1 MFRNFL
7 LLAVRNFFKNSTYS
21 IINIFGLSVGL
32 ASFIMLMLLVK
43 YETSYDS
50 FHNDHKRIYRVEQ
63 LVSLADDQDTWNQL
77 PAGVSVELENNYP
90 EIEEAIAI
98 REVWGE
104 YLSTSKE
111 RTFLEPKGFYANPD
125 VFDLFSYKF
134 ISGNKETALDAPMKI
149 VLTESLAKKLF
160 PGSDPMGQNIL
171 VDSKRTYHVSGIIE
185 DVPFNTNTKL
195 SYLIPFSTYTNVYNS
210 DFFQKWDWHDTR
222 IFLKL
227 HENVD
232 YKLFENKI
240 KFLLDDF
247 LKDREEELQL
257 KPIWKVHVQQG
268 DGDGYWIAVV
278 LYGIVGVF
286 TLALA
291 AMNFINLTTA
301 YSLTRAKEIGVKKV
315 LGSSKFT
322 LIKQFLGESLII
334 VFISLLVALTISEAT
349 LPLFN
354 RIVSVPLNIEYIE
367 NWEFILFIV
376 GITVFTGVTSGLY
389 PALVLSSLN
398 PLLTIKNQVFVSNK
412 LKKYSMRRGLI
423 IFQLVMSMVFVLT
436 TLGVSGQFKYL
447 KNKDMGF
454 DKKNLLISK
463 IKETEK
469 VKINE
474 FSALREELLQIPGVL
489 DASVSYNSPFNG
501 SWGRMVNWEGSQV
514 GEQMNSRFNRAYATF
529 LNTMKID
536 LVTGRHFN
544 PNRAADSAAC
554 IVNEE
559 FVNIIG
565 WDYEEAIGKRVW
577 DKDYTIIGISKDF
590 HERSPFERIKP
601 YILIHH
607 PGYLT
612 GWKNILIRVEDES
625 NVEVQRRVRLK
636 LEEYFPESNFDLR
649 PFDENLSTDAERIYE
664 GMAKTFG
671 FFSVISMI
679 IAIIGLFTLVSF
691 SSKRKVKEIGIRKVL
706 GAKPSQIYA
715 KLTKEYIL
723 LIIIANAI
731 AIPFGV
737 FLFKAD
743 PSYYKQDINYNQ
755 ILWISLFSIIITLLT
770 VSIQVIKSSMANPV
784 KSLRYE

>member
-43 YETSYDS
+43 YEMSYDS

-63 LVSLADDQDTWNQL
+63 LVSLADEQDTWNQL

-171 VDSKRTYHVSGIIE
+171 VDSKRTYHVSGVIE

-222 IFLKL
+222 IFVKL

-268 DGDGYWIAVV
+268 DGYGYWIAVL
-278 LYGIVGVF
+278 LYGILGVF
-286 TLALA
+286 TLVLA

-301 YSLTRAKEIGVKKV
+301 YSLTRAKEIGVKKI

-322 LIKQFLGESLII
+322 LIKQFLGESLMI
-334 VFISLLVALTISEAT
+334 VFISLLVALTVSEAI

-367 NWEFILFIV
+367 NWTFILFIV

-398 PLLTIKNQVFVSNK
+398 PLLTIKNQVFVSIK
-412 LKKYSMRRGLI
+412 FKKYSMRRGLI

-436 TLGVSGQFKYL
+436 TLGISGQFNYL

-536 LVTGRHFN
+536 LVTGRHFD

-625 NVEVQRRVRLK
+625 NVEVQRGVRLK

-649 PFDENLSTDAERIYE
+649 PFDENLSTDEERIYE

-671 FFSVISMI
+671 FFSVISII
-679 IAIIGLFTLVSF
+679 IAVIGLFALVSF

>member
-43 YETSYDS
+43 YEMSYDS

-171 VDSKRTYHVSGIIE
+171 VDSKRTYHVSGVIE

-222 IFLKL
+222 IFVKL

-268 DGDGYWIAVV
+268 DGYGYWIAVL
-278 LYGIVGVF
+278 LYGILGVF
-286 TLALA
+286 TLVLA

-301 YSLTRAKEIGVKKV
+301 YSLTRAKEIGVKKI

-322 LIKQFLGESLII
+322 LIKQFLGESLMI
-334 VFISLLVALTISEAT
+334 VFISLLVALTVSEAI

-367 NWEFILFIV
+367 NWTFILFIV

-398 PLLTIKNQVFVSNK
+398 PLLTIKNQVFVSIK
-412 LKKYSMRRGLI
+412 FKKYSMRRGLI

-436 TLGVSGQFKYL
+436 TLGISGQFKYL

-536 LVTGRHFN
+536 LVTGRHFD
-544 PNRAADSAAC
+544 PNRAADSAVC

-625 NVEVQRRVRLK
+625 NVEVQRGVRLK

-649 PFDENLSTDAERIYE
+649 PFGENLSTDEERIYE

-671 FFSVISMI
+671 FFSVISII
-679 IAIIGLFTLVSF
+679 IAVIGLFALVSF